1 MQAPAIRA
9 PSPPADGA
17 REERVR
23 MTKLRQTIARRLKE
37 AQNTAAMLTT
47 FNEVDMSTIMG
58 VRNQYKDLFEKRHGV
73 KLGFMGFF
81 VKACIHA
88 LQEVPSVN
96 AEIDGQD
103 IVYKR
108 YCHIGIAVGSERG
121 LVVPVVRDAD
131 RKSIAEVEKEI
142 AAFGR
147 KARDGKLSLE
157 EMQGGTFTI
166 SNGGVYGSLMSTP
179 ILNAPQ
185 SGILGMHKI
194 QERPVAINGKIEIRP
209 MMYLALSYDHRLVDG
224 KEAVTFLVGVK
235 DILEDP
241 ARLVLDL

>member
-1 MQAPAIRA
+1 
-9 PSPPADGA
+9 
-17 REERVR
+17 

-47 FNEVDMSTIMG
+47 FNEVDMSG
-58 VRNQYKDLFEKRHGV
+58 VMALRSSYKDLFEKKHGV

-81 VKACIHA
+81 VKAVVQA
-88 LQEVPSVN
+88 LKEIPAVN
-96 AEIDGQD
+96 AEIDGED
-103 IVYKR
+103 LIYKN
-108 YCHIGIAVGSERG
+108 YYHIGVAVGTDKG

-131 RKSIAEVEKEI
+131 QLSIAGIEKKIGEY
-142 AAFGR
+142 GKR
-147 KARDGKLSLE
+147 ARDGLLRIE

-194 QERPVAINGKIEIRP
+194 QERPMVVGGKIEIRP
-209 MMYLALSYDHRLVDG
+209 MMYLALSYDHRVIDG
-224 KEAVTFLVGVK
+224 KEAVTFLVRVK
-235 DILEDP
+235 ENLEDP
-241 ARLVLDL
+241 QRLVLDL